1 MGIKRLTLAYSIL
14 LTSAFLFLFNNTSY
28 SGVSLDPLFYWNMN
42 TFPANNAFISPQ
54 IGVSTITCRD
64 SSGHFASTTGYT
76 GNGVMLTTGW
86 SSEEFSISSANIN
99 MDKGV
104 IECWSTSSGH
114 GLFYSSGPST
124 TNAYTFVGSNPPYPL
139 EFFIDGAHVQTDAQT
154 NWFTKPFGSWYNYRF
169 VWDRLA
175 GVLEI
180 WVDGVKRSSNIT
192 GTWAPATIDRFTI
205 MGKVGRTYGFS
216 TGRALDE
223 FDKEGWKGIGRL
235 LGRIHLISK
244 HREKSNRIVW
254 RPNTA
259 TSHHLDIL
267 VGTKAILPDF
277 ENSFLSASRAF
288 IDFAEKRFSE
298 TEPVSILIH
307 GDCHRG
313 NFIHRPGEG
322 VYLVDFDDICQGP
335 PVQDLWM
342 LLPDTVEKSQNELSW
357 FFEGYETFN
366 QFDRASLELIP
377 ILRGMRL
384 IHFAS
389 WCAIQKDEPHFD
401 QHFHDWGSKRY
412 WNELIKD
419 LNGIIYAP
427 DEE

>member
-1 MGIKRLTLAYSIL
+1 MHTNSGIMMLMMNNVWEKLTYENIFSSVEKIISSRLLNICIKRNSYINRVYELEKYDNNERLIVKFYRPGRWTKEMILEEHSFVNDLAKNEIPVIPPVNIDNNTLFDFDGIYFA
-14 LTSAFLFLFNNTSY
+14 LFNK
-28 SGVSLDPLFYWNMN
+28 
-42 TFPANNAFISPQ
+42 
-54 IGVSTITCRD
+54 
-64 SSGHFASTTGYT
+64 
-76 GNGVMLTTGW
+76 
-86 SSEEFSISSANIN
+86 
-99 MDKGV
+99 KG
-104 IECWSTSSGH
+104 
-114 GLFYSSGPST
+114 
-124 TNAYTFVGSNPPYPL
+124 
-139 EFFIDGAHVQTDAQT
+139 
-154 NWFTKPFGSWYNYRF
+154 
-169 VWDRLA
+169 
-175 GVLEI
+175 
-180 WVDGVKRSSNIT
+180 
-192 GTWAPATIDRFTI
+192 
-205 MGKVGRTYGFS
+205 
-216 TGRALDE
+216 GRALDE

-401 QHFHDWGSKRY
+401 QHFHDWGSKKY
-412 WNELIKD
+412 WNELIKV